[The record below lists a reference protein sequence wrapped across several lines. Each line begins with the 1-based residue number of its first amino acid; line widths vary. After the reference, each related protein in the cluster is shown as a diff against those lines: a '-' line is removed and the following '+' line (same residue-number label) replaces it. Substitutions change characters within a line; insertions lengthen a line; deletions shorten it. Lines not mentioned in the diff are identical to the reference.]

1 MKTSLNLLTASRNNV
16 INLINGLSLSE
27 LNQIPAGY
35 NNNIIWNVG
44 HLIATQV
51 GLVYSLAG
59 VENDL
64 PAEFI
69 QKYKKG
75 AKPEGDIDQEE
86 FELITTLLLNQIDD
100 LEEDIEANK
109 FSTYKPYMTSYGFEI
124 TNIEEAIQ
132 FNNMHH
138 ALHVSTII
146 AIKRNLK

>member
-51 GLVYSLAG
+51 
-59 VENDL
+59 
-64 PAEFI
+64 
-69 QKYKKG
+69 
-75 AKPEGDIDQEE
+75 
-86 FELITTLLLNQIDD
+86 
-100 LEEDIEANK
+100 IEANK
-109 FSTYKPYMTSYGFEI
+109 FSAYKPYKTSYGFEI